1 MSLVFLVAVVGALAY
16 VVGRVWVVA
25 IPPAIGFFVAGAMIG
40 VGAQLNDTPLPVA
53 IVVATA
59 AAAFGIVVRHQPSAG
74 RVSP

>member
-59 AAAFGIVVRHQPSAG
+59 AAAVGIVVRHQPSAG
-74 RVSP
+74 RASP

>member
-1 MSLVFLVAVVGALAY
+1 MVLVATAGAIAYLA
-16 VVGRVWVVA
+16 GKVWVVA
-25 IPPAIGFFVAGAMIG
+25 VPPAIGFFAAGVIIG

-59 AAAFGIVVRHQPSAG
+59 AAAFGVVARHQSSHR